1 MRGLCPQGLVIFL
14 AHLSSGQHSH
24 PGGPH
29 HVSPPHLQGPW
40 QPHWGSQTLVGPCLA
55 ITLLQ
60 LTWYA
65 DPGLSVSFS
74 WWPSSMPATWSA
86 FSPRKKTVVSVWL
99 AGSLRSPLETQPCPA
114 RQWGRE
120 RGAEG
125 QPRGGVSEFSCP
137 AVGSLRPLPLDG
149 SPCPQASW
157 PEQRGG
163 WSSHLKIDKEE
174 S

>member
-24 PGGPH
+24 PGGPD
-29 HVSPPHLQGPW
+29 PCTLPHPQGPW

-55 ITLLQ
+55 MTLLQ
-60 LTWYA
+60 LTWCA
-65 DPGLSVSFS
+65 DPDLSVSFS
-74 WWPSSMPATWSA
+74 WWPSSMPATWSV

-120 RGAEG
+120 REAEG

-137 AVGSLRPLPLDG
+137 ALGSLRPLPLDG
-149 SPCPQASW
+149 SPAHRHPGLSREGDGPAT
-157 PEQRGG
+157 
-163 WSSHLKIDKEE
+163 
-174 S
+174 